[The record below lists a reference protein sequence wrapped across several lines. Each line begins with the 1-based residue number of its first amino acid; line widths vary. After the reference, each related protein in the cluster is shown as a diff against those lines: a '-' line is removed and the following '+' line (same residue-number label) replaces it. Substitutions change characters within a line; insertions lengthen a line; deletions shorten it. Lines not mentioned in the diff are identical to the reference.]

1 MAASTRDV
9 RPKTASDLTRWLLED
24 VSPKVGQETEA
35 IAHGGTA
42 LTLLGIKPSTKDVD
56 FAFRTREAFDR
67 FGKALASMGFEKT
80 GDLRPIPGEVFHRFE
95 NPASGVDIVDLRF
108 PTWNHWRLTKSVL
121 ARAVVLRLGNVRL
134 VRPDRDTVFLFQTYP
149 LRDTDLDDLRRIID
163 ANPPDEGRVVAL
175 FDEQDGIHRSELYA
189 KGAVVEP
196 LFLLLDL
203 RFRFAASMR
212 LLGHRHRSRIPDVAR
227 HAQARFRQL
236 RLRRDIPALL
246 AMVDDRDRLMSWD
259 RVLGR
264 HRERLRKRLASGS
277 GAPVSRARR
286 RAGGRRAGTPRGDG
300 ASRRARGGRRSSPAR
315 RTSRRARA
323 RRKS

>member
-9 RPKTASDLTRWLLED
+9 RPKTAADLTRWLLED
-24 VSPKVGQETEA
+24 VSPKLGQETEA

-42 LTLLGIKPSTKDVD
+42 LTLLGIKSSTKDVD

-67 FGKALASMGFEKT
+67 FGKALASLDFEEA
-80 GDLRPIPGEVFHRFE
+80 GDLRAVPGEVFQRFE

-108 PTWNHWRLTKSVL
+108 PTWNHWRLTRSVL

-134 VRPDRDTVFLFQTYP
+134 VRPDRDAVFLFQTYP

-175 FDEQDGIHRSELYA
+175 FDEQDGIHRGELYA

-236 RLRRDIPALL
+236 RLRRDIPTLL
-246 AMVDDRDRLMSWD
+246 ATVSDRDRPMSWD

-277 GAPVSRARR
+277 GAPVSRSRR
-286 RAGGRRAGTPRGDG
+286 RAGRRAGAPSGDG
-300 ASRRARGGRRSSPAR
+300 ASRRAKGGRRSSPAR
-315 RTSRRARA
+315 RASRRGRA
-323 RRKS
+323 R

>member
-9 RPKTASDLTRWLLED
+9 RPKTAADLTRWLLED
-24 VSPKVGQETEA
+24 VGPKLGDETEA

-42 LTLLGIKPSTKDVD
+42 LTLLGITPSTKDVN

-67 FGKALASMGFEKT
+67 FGGALASIGFEKA
-80 GDLRPIPGEVFHRFE
+80 GAVRAAPGEVFQRFE

-121 ARAVVLRLGNVRL
+121 ARARVLRLGNVRL
-134 VRPDRDTVFLFQTYP
+134 VRPDRDAVFLFMTYP

-163 ANPPDEGRVVAL
+163 ADLPDEERVVAL
-175 FDEQDGIHRSELYA
+175 FDEQDGIHRGELYA
-189 KGAVVEP
+189 EGAVPEP

-212 LLGHRHRSRIPDVAR
+212 RLGHRHRSQIPDVAR

-236 RLRRDIPALL
+236 RLRQDLPALL
-246 AMVDDRDRLMSWD
+246 AMVDDRDRLLSWD
-259 RVLGR
+259 RILGR

-277 GAPVSRARR
+277 GAPVSRSRR
-286 RAGGRRAGTPRGDG
+286 RAGRRAGAPHGDRRP
-300 ASRRARGGRRSSPAR
+300 RRAKGGRRSSPAR
-315 RTSRRARA
+315 RISRGARA
-323 RRKS
+323 GRKS

>member
-1 MAASTRDV
+1 M

-67 FGKALASMGFEKT
+67 FGKALDSMGFEKT
-80 GDLRPIPGEVFHRFE
+80 GDLRAVPGEVFQRFE
-95 NPASGVDIVDLRF
+95 NPASGVDVVDLRF

-134 VRPDRDTVFLFQTYP
+134 VRPDRDTVFLFETYP

-163 ANPPDEGRVVAL
+163 ANPPDEERVVAL

-189 KGAVVEP
+189 KGADVEP

-277 GAPVSRARR
+277 EAPVSRSRR
-286 RAGGRRAGTPRGDG
+286 RAGRRTGAPRGDRPP
-300 ASRRARGGRRSSPAR
+300 RRAKGGRRSSPAR
-315 RTSRRARA
+315 SWTSSTRVARP
-323 RRKS
+323 